1 MTTSVHVLPTSAPD
15 DTSGLE
21 SLFEEGSLRPENVV
35 CVLGKT
41 EGNGCVNDFSRGL
54 ATMAYERVLGEYLSV
69 SPDAVSEDVMI
80 MMSGG
85 TEGVMTPHVTVFARR
100 PSSGGNTSERR
111 LTAGTTQTR
120 MFDPEEIGRETQIQ
134 ATATGVNAAI
144 DDAGIADPSDVRFV
158 QIKCPLLTTTGVAD
172 ARKRDETVAVTDTY
186 ESMAYSRAASALG
199 VGLATGELSPE
210 EVSDG
215 VVCRNRGVYSSV
227 ASTSAGSELD
237 RSEILVLGNSKSASG
252 EFVIGSSVMDDSLD
266 VAAIEAAVSNAGV
279 DPGSPADAIKNVF
292 AKAEVTSS
300 GVIRGRRHV
309 VQEDSVISATRHAR
323 AVVGAVVGST
333 ISDPLCYV
341 SGGSEHQG
349 PDGGG
354 VVAAIAERN

>member
-1 MTTSVHVLPTSAPD
+1 MTTSVHVLPTAAPD

-21 SLFEEGSLRPENVV
+21 SLFEEGSARPENVI

-54 ATMAYERVLGEYLSV
+54 ATMAYERALGEYLDV
-69 SPDAVSEDVMI
+69 PPDAVSEDVMI

-100 PSSGGNTSERR
+100 PDSGGNASEKR
-111 LTAGTTQTR
+111 LTAGTTRTR
-120 MFDPEEIGRETQIQ
+120 TFDPEEIGRGAQIQ

-144 DDAGIADPSDVRFV
+144 DDAGIADPSGVRFV
-158 QIKCPLLTTTGVAD
+158 QVKCPLLTTTGVAD
-172 ARKRDETVAVTDTY
+172 ARKRGETVAVTDTY

-215 VVCRNRGVYSSV
+215 VVCRDRGIYSSV

-237 RSEILVLGNSKSASG
+237 RSEILVLGNSKSASS
-252 EFVIGSSVMDDSLD
+252 EFVIGSSVMDDGLD
-266 VAAIEAAVSNAGV
+266 VAAIEAAVSNAGL
-279 DPGSPADAIKNVF
+279 DPELPDAIENVF

-309 VQEDSVISATRHAR
+309 VHEDSVINATRHAR

-333 ISDPLCYV
+333 VGDPLCYV

-354 VVAAIAERN
+354 VVAAIAGRS